1 MMVFKEIVRAAAL
14 FLLGFAGLPAGAE
27 DLADTFKIDN
37 GLAKPEITDRIRANR
52 RMYTHV
58 VDPDYTG
65 TVVSTMRLGNKDYS
79 ATTRIELR
87 QHYMGD
93 ADGKNWPTLW
103 QPESFCQT
111 LLERPAPLPGEPS
124 AWILR
129 ASTAD
134 KMPETGCDI
143 MRQLGSV
150 GGVKHIIVRHDPQV
164 QGIGFNV
171 EVFGHLL
178 NEPLARG
185 TLRQGKTVLEVPTR
199 AIFNEANLATVQ
211 NLSPYPALITA
222 EVTDINGIVHPL
234 SVHRVQFSNHKLPV
248 LNVHDHHSGCVF
260 ERTDP
265 APDADTAPGFRLGYS
280 IGYRTVQHQCDT
292 KKALKTRIFSDNLK
306 DGMADMPW
314 IGDMVFDR
322 QADGNYALL
331 IEGIDMSLSFGDKPK
346 PGPIARGTARLTGKA
361 PLYVDHMPADG
372 LRDINNYFLISNDGF
387 FRIGEHWREN
397 GRLAAYVIEVTDL
410 NNFFAKG
417 DAAARVS
424 WYAPDQELAMTWYQR
439 TKSGKCSDTLGNS
452 ERLKFYPTVPGVWR
466 GQTSDEQSKERVCVA
481 PLIRLD
487 TCKQVRCLQWND
499 TMHYPNPET
508 YLTADEAKARE
519 LWAKVTKWTRTSTGL
534 QYDPDTY
541 NEKIVTGSDS
551 PYPFGECGLEGCEAK
566 RNREQLEN
574 TLIDMW
580 ND

>member
-1 MMVFKEIVRAAAL
+1 MFAKVFLPRLAAT
-14 FLLGFAGLPAGAE
+14 LLCLVGCPAHGE
-27 DLADTFKIDN
+27 NLADSFKIDN
-37 GLAKPEITDRIRANR
+37 RLAQPEITDRVRANR

-65 TVVSTMRLGNKDYS
+65 LVESTMRVGDYR

-111 LLERPAPLPGEPS
+111 LLERPAPLPGEPN

-129 ASTAD
+129 ASTAE
-134 KMPETGCDI
+134 KMPETGCD
-143 MRQLGSV
+143 MTRQLGSV
-150 GGVKHIIVRHDPQV
+150 GGVKHLIVRHDPAAA
-164 QGIGFNV
+164 GISFNI
-171 EVFGHLL
+171 EVFSHFQ
-178 NEPLARG
+178 EQPLARG
-185 TLRQGKTVLEVPTR
+185 TLQQGKSVLEIPTR
-199 AIFNEANLATVQ
+199 AIFNEANLATGK

-234 SVHRVQFSNHKLPV
+234 SIHRVQFSNHKLPV
-248 LNVHDHHSGCVF
+248 LNVHDHYSGCVF
-260 ERTDP
+260 ERSDP
-265 APDADTAPGFRLGYS
+265 APDADTAVRFRLDHPFGN
-280 IGYRTVQHQCDT
+280 RTVQHKCDL
-292 KKALKTRIFSDNLK
+292 KKQLQTRIFSDTLK
-306 DGMADMPW
+306 DGVTDMPW

-322 QADGNYALL
+322 QADGSYALL
-331 IEGIDMSLSFGDKPK
+331 IEGKDMFLSFSEKPK
-346 PGPIARGTARLTGKA
+346 PGPIARGTARLTGKGA
-361 PLYVDHMPADG
+361 IFIDHTPADG
-372 LRDINNYFLISNDGF
+372 LRSINEYFLISNDGF

-397 GRLAAYVIEVTDL
+397 GKLAAYVIEVTDMIS
-410 NNFFAKG
+410 FFAKG

-424 WYAPDQELAMTWYQR
+424 WYAPEQKLGITWYQR
-439 TKSGKCSDTLGNS
+439 TKSGQCSDTLGHS
-452 ERLKFYPTVPGVWR
+452 ESLKFYPTVPGVRR
-466 GQTSDEQSKERVCVA
+466 GQTSSEQSRERACVA
-481 PLIRLD
+481 PVIRLD
-487 TCKQVRCLQWND
+487 TCEQVRCLQWND

-519 LWAKVTKWTRTSTGL
+519 LWAKITKWTRASTGL
-534 QYDPDTY
+534 KHDPDTY
-541 NEKIVTGSDS
+541 SEKIVTGSDS
-551 PYPFGECGLEGCEAK
+551 LYPFGECGLEGCEAK

>member
-1 MMVFKEIVRAAAL
+1 MVATS
-14 FLLGFAGLPAGAE
+14 FLARIGVLLLCLASLPASAE
-27 DLADTFKIDN
+27 SLADGFKIDN
-37 GLAKPEITDRIRANR
+37 GLAQPEVTDRIRANR
-52 RMYTHV
+52 RMYTDV
-58 VDPDYTG
+58 VDPDYIG
-65 TVVSTMRLGNKDYS
+65 TVTSTMHLGKKDYS

-87 QHYMGD
+87 QHYMG
-93 ADGKNWPTLW
+93 GTGGQSWPTLW
-103 QPESFCQT
+103 QPDSFCET
-111 LLERPAPLPGEPS
+111 LLEKPVLLPGEQRG
-124 AWILR
+124 WILR
-129 ASTAD
+129 ASADD
-134 KMPETGCDI
+134 KMPDTGCDL

-171 EVFGHLL
+171 EIFGHLQ

-185 TLRQGKTVLEVPTR
+185 TLQQGKTVLEIPTR
-199 AIFNEANLATVQ
+199 AIFNEANLATAQ

-222 EVTDINGIVHPL
+222 EVTDRHGIVHPL
-234 SVHRVQFSNHKLPV
+234 SVHRVQFSNHKLPK
-248 LNVHDHHSGCVF
+248 LNVYDHYSGCVF

-265 APDADTAPGFRLGYS
+265 AADAETAPRFRLGHALND
-280 IGYRTVQHQCDT
+280 ITVEQQCDN
-292 KKALKTRIFSDNLK
+292 KKALKSLIVSRDFK
-306 DGMADMPW
+306 DGATEMPW
-314 IGDMVFDR
+314 VGDMVFDR
-322 QADGNYALL
+322 QTDGSYALL
-331 IEGIDMSLSFGDKPK
+331 IEGIDMFLSFSDKPK
-346 PGPIARGTARLTGKA
+346 PGPIARGTAQLTGNG
-361 PLYVDHMPADG
+361 PLYVDRMPADG
-372 LRDINNYFLISNDGF
+372 LRNINDYFLISNEGF

-397 GRLAAYVIEVTDL
+397 GRLAAYVVEVTDL

-466 GQTSDEQSKERVCVA
+466 GQTSGEQSKERVCVA
-481 PLIRLD
+481 PVIRLD
-487 TCKQVRCLQWND
+487 TCEQVRCLQWND

-519 LWAKVTKWTRTSTGL
+519 LWSNVTKWTRSSTGL

-566 RNREQLEN
+566 RNREL
-574 TLIDMW
+574 TDDFIRDIW
-580 ND
+580 SK